1 MRLTFVQT
9 IGKNTRGGPEI
20 RSEKGAEEIV
30 FFFGDLI
37 AAFCQPKTRFF
48 ADHETGFADKT
59 NFPDLISDEGKIWT
73 YDDTL
78 WTKGQPTRIRRG
90 DHHVLSD
97 KSAKRLIELKP
108 LRERLIIARINS
120 KHAKLTVITSY
131 API

>member
-1 MRLTFVQT
+1 M
-9 IGKNTRGGPEI
+9 
-20 RSEKGAEEIV
+20 

-37 AAFCQPKTRFF
+37 AAFCQPKARFLRI
-48 ADHETGFADKT
+48 TKPVSADKT